1 MSIIY
6 AMIAKNDDQ
15 VLCEFT
21 EYKGNFEQIS
31 RTILRKIQKNSR
43 GALTYDESYNF
54 TYINENNLTYL
65 SMSDTKF
72 PNDYLISF
80 LEDIQ
85 QKFNEKYTNSQI
97 NEALSYSFNTEFK
110 DSIKDSIEYYNNQ
123 AEKSK
128 DSINKL
134 KESIIETKGA
144 LLSSQSILGERGNK
158 VNLIV
163 QKADLLRMDSNDYL
177 ENAQKIKKYIMW
189 RRIKLICLFLVTVI
203 TIVLVFYIIFK

>member
-6 AMIAKNDDQ
+6 ALVAKNDDQ
-15 VLCEFT
+15 VLCEYT

-43 GALTYDESYNF
+43 GGLTYDESYNF
-54 TYINENNLTYL
+54 SYINENNLTYL
-65 SMSDTKF
+65 SMSDAKY
-72 PNDYLISF
+72 PNEFIFSY

-85 QKFNEKYTNSQI
+85 SKFKEKYTQTQI
-97 NEALSYSFNTEFK
+97 DEALSYSLNTEFK
-110 DSIKDSIEYYNNQ
+110 DVLKGKLEYYNNK

-134 KESIIETKGA
+134 KESIVETKGV
-144 LLSSQSILGERGNK
+144 LLNSQDILGQRGDK

-163 QKADLLRMDSNDYL
+163 QKADLLRMDSNSYL
-177 ENAQKIKKYIMW
+177 ENAQKLKKYSMW
-189 RRIKLICLFLVTVI
+189 RRIKQLCILIVIVI
-203 TIVLVFYIIFK
+203 TIVLIFYLLFK